1 MVRSPCTSLPVKC
14 ALRVSRKRDLTSILP
29 SAWLPK
35 NQASS
40 SVPLQAYAAIDVP
53 STEMP
58 IDIVLPSAAFMS
70 ATYLAD
76 AGNGVA
82 VADGVVTA
90 SDVGVASV
98 DFPPEQADKVP
109 SAMSALMLTSR
120 VRNCLFFM
128 HLAWIPAGRRT

>member
-1 MVRSPCTSLPVKC
+1 MVRSPWTSLPVKC
-14 ALRVSRKRDLTSILP
+14 ALRVSRNRDLTSILP

-35 NQASS
+35 NHASS
-40 SVPLQAYAAIDVP
+40 SVPLHAYAAIDAP

-76 AGNGVA
+76 GGKGVA
-82 VADGVVTA
+82 VAGGVVTA

-98 DFPPEQADKVP
+98 VLPPEQADSVP
-109 SAMSALMLTSR
+109 RAMSALTLTSR
-120 VRNCLFFM
+120 
-128 HLAWIPAGRRT
+128 

>member
-29 SAWLPK
+29 AAWLPK

-40 SVPLQAYAAIDVP
+40 SVPLQAYAAIESP

-58 IDIVLPSAAFMS
+58 MVIVLPSAAFMS

-76 AGNGVA
+76 CGKGFA
-82 VADGVVTA
+82 VADGGVVIA
-90 SDVGVASV
+90 SEVLVASV
-98 DFPPEQADKVP
+98 VFPPEHADRAP
-109 SAMSALMLTSR
+109 RARSALTPTIR
-120 VRNCLFFM
+120 VR
-128 HLAWIPAGRRT
+128 